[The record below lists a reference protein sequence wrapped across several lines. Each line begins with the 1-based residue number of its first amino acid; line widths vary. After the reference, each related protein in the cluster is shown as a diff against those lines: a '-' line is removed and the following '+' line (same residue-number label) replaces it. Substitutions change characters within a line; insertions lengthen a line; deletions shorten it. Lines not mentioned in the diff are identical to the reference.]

1 MNGHAYLECAIQWI
15 VAAIGPRGWSSRV
28 PLKDWNNMGAWGS
41 GPFEND
47 AALDWVRELKRSDDR
62 EFPLTVLRQL
72 DAAAGIGG
80 REGEIGVAAAEVVAA
95 SRGWPSEALPGGV
108 LDWLER
114 TGGSTEASAAELALR
129 VVAAIE
135 GETSDLRS
143 LWDEGGGVEW
153 RERMADLRERLEAPT
168 REVSLPPQV
177 PEIQVQVG
185 DVAQLLTSAGQVA
198 YVQFIGK
205 AGEFGF
211 DLIRVLPGLF
221 SLPPWGGGLA
231 ALIGG
236 ETAFLSHGLFR
247 GMLSLDGSQHR
258 GNYPVPPPLRGPQ
271 PLKLHLKALGPGGG
285 PVTYQGRKI
294 PAEEFA
300 RLHPDI
306 DQTMLA
312 DSNRIPFPDTLL
324 GMIECGWRP
333 WMGDDDP
340 EDQPPRPAPYPP
352 TAQPGKFLLDS

>member
-1 MNGHAYLECAIQWI
+1 
-15 VAAIGPRGWSSRV
+15 
-28 PLKDWNNMGAWGS
+28 MGAWGS

-72 DAAAGIGG
+72 EAAAGIGG

-95 SRGWPSEALPGGV
+95 SRGWPSESLPDGV
-108 LDWLER
+108 LDWLEH

-129 VVAAIE
+129 VVGAIE
-135 GETSDLRS
+135 GETSDLRA

-153 RERMADLRERLEAPT
+153 RERMADLRERLEAPA
-168 REVSLPPQV
+168 REVSLPPRV

-185 DVAQLLTSAGQVA
+185 DVAQLLTSAGQAA

-205 AGEFGF
+205 AGQFGF

-236 ETAFLSHGLFR
+236 DTAFLSHGLFR

-271 PLKLHLKALGPGGG
+271 PLKLHLKRGGG
-285 PVTYQGRKI
+285 SITYQGRKMS
-294 PAEEFA
+294 AEEFA
-300 RLHPDI
+300 TLHPDI

-312 DSNRIPFPDTLL
+312 DWARVPFPDTML
-324 GMIECGWRP
+324 GMIEQEWRP
-333 WMGDDDP
+333 WMGDNDFEEGHP
-340 EDQPPRPAPYPP
+340 PPRSTPYPL
-352 TAQPGKFLLDS
+352 TAQQGKFLLDS